1 MINTMFNEV
10 QDPSAGF
17 VTSMQDA
24 ASKLM
29 SVSDGMTP
37 TYGAEMGLDSAL
49 TNG

>member
-1 MINTMFNEV
+1 MINTMFNEA

-24 ASKLM
+24 AARLM
-29 SVSDGMTP
+29 SVSDGMKP
-37 TYGAEMGLDSAL
+37 TYGADMGMGMDM